1 MFPSPA
7 LRKPVRPEFEG
18 IKTEQRSFYFPLLR
32 KPVRPEF
39 EGIKTRK
46 RRLISIAVENRF
58 TPNSRGLRPRGLG
71 LGQAERKPVRPEFE
85 GLSRCTP
92 ELLPHIDRPIEGLSG
107 KRVIDGYA
115 LWRISPEASLRLSV
129 ANASARD
136 YSTGSTLTL
145 ADDSTQSQDTLNRS
159 YTTVSLRAEL
169 RF

>member
-1 MFPSPA
+1 M
-7 LRKPVRPEFEG
+7 
-18 IKTEQRSFYFPLLR
+18 
-32 KPVRPEF
+32 
-39 EGIKTRK
+39 
-46 RRLISIAVENRF
+46 
-58 TPNSRGLRPRGLG
+58 
-71 LGQAERKPVRPEFE
+71 
-85 GLSRCTP
+85 SRCTP

-145 ADDSTQSQDTLNRS
+145 ADDSTQAQDTLNRS